1 MKCLTI
7 DPGARGGIA
16 LLSDDIIEAYP
27 CPKSYSGM
35 ANLIREIIRLNY
47 LAKVP
52 LYQKIECVLENVHA
66 FPTDAR
72 SSAFKFGR
80 NFGIWIGILESFEI
94 KYKLVTPQTWQKEFH
109 PLPKNKQERKKE
121 LRSIAKGFHAKA
133 TYYTADAI
141 CMAIWMRNQDVYR

>member
-1 MKCLTI
+1 MKCLAI

-16 LLSDDIIEAYP
+16 LLDDDIIEAYP
-27 CPKSYSGM
+27 CPKSFSGM
-35 ANLIREIIRLNY
+35 ADLIREIVNSSYVNNY
-47 LAKVP
+47 
-52 LYQKIECVLENVHA
+52 KIKCVLENVHA

-109 PLPKNKQERKKE
+109 PLPKIKQERKKE
-121 LRSIAKGFHAKA
+121 LRLIAKSFHMKA

-141 CMAIWMRNQDVYR
+141 CMAIWMRNQNVYR